1 MVVPKIPA
9 PTAIAPV
16 AKAPLALAP
25 KIEAPTMVVPK
36 IPAPT
41 AIAPVAKAPLALAPK
56 IEAPTAIVPKI
67 PAPTAIAPVA
77 KAPLAL
83 APKIEAPTAIL
94 PSIPMASQTIGAKAA
109 EPVMIK
115 NESNINKVT
124 EHEIIKERIEA
135 KQAEK
140 GKEPQPEPFAKV
152 IPIKQQQGVPAAPT
166 YTNVAAQ
173 KPEQVS
179 DPNIQAL
186 INEVSKLSQAMMQ
199 YAQAVSDRPVNVAIE
214 GDLKKLFRALN
225 QEQKNQMGSRMAGG
239 SF

>member
-1 MVVPKIPA
+1 MVAPKIEAPAMTAPTAKAPLAIAPTAILPKIPA
-9 PTAIAPV
+9 PTAIAPM
-16 AKAPLALAP
+16 AKPPLAIAP
-25 KIEAPTMVVPK
+25 KIEAPTMV
-36 IPAPT
+36 
-41 AIAPVAKAPLALAPK
+41 APK
-56 IEAPTAIVPKI
+56 IEAPAQ
-67 PAPTAIAPVA
+67 A
-77 KAPLAL
+77 
-83 APKIEAPTAIL
+83 
-94 PSIPMASQTIGAKAA
+94 IGAKAA
-109 EPVMIK
+109 EPVLVK

-140 GKEPQPEPFAKV
+140 GKEPKPEPFAKV

-199 YAQAVSDRPVNVAIE
+199 YAQAVSDRPVNVAIQ
-214 GDLKKLFRALN
+214 GDMKKLFTALN
-225 QEQKNQMGSRMAGG
+225 QEQKNQMGKRMAGG
-239 SF
+239 FS